1 MQPNFQSP
9 MHQDMMNMM
18 AHGAVDPYFY
28 INSGYP
34 RQPVIIIKM
43 RKKEKKLRK
52 WLKRKGLK

>member
-52 WLKRKGLK
+52 